1 MNKEINVK
9 INEIAKLKDFVHD
22 AESFMS
28 DIDVIKGH
36 YVIDAKSVMGMFS
49 LDLSKEVVVRI
60 NSEDE
65 NEIARFNEL
74 MVKYASGNTGN

>member
-1 MNKEINVK
+1 MNTEINVK

-22 AESFMS
+22 TESFMS

-74 MVKYASGNTGN
+74 MAKYASENTGN